1 MQRQPS
7 LFVSHGA
14 PTYALDPGIAG
25 PQLTRFG
32 ATLARPRAVLVVS
45 PHWMT
50 HDLTVCMQATTRA
63 MYDFGGFPAPLYSL
77 RYAPPGH
84 PALAQRA
91 VQCLQA
97 AGMVVQTVATRD
109 LDHGVWVPLRFL
121 YPEADVP
128 VFQVSLPQTLT
139 PVGAFKL
146 GAALAPLAQE
156 DVLIVGSGSL
166 THNLYEFQMQ
176 ATGAAS
182 YVIEF
187 VQWIRAA
194 LQAGDVSQLV
204 HALERAPHAQRAHPS
219 TEHFLP
225 LLIAA
230 GAHRTGQ
237 PIGVL
242 EGGVA
247 YGMLSMESYAFGV
260 ELDPLGAVTTE
271 RALASA

>member
-1 MQRQPS
+1 MPRQPS
-7 LFVSHGA
+7 LFLSHGA

-32 ATLARPRAVLVVS
+32 LTLPRPQAVLVVS

-50 HDLTVCMQATTRA
+50 REVTVCTQATTRA

-91 VQCLQA
+91 LQCLRDAGFAVQA
-97 AGMVVQTVATRD
+97 QATRD

-121 YPEADVP
+121 YPAADVP
-128 VFQVSLPQTLT
+128 VFQVSMPQTLT
-139 PVGAFKL
+139 PASAFQL
-146 GAALAPLAQE
+146 GAALSPLAQ
-156 DVLIVGSGSL
+156 DGVLIVGSGSL
-166 THNLYEFQMQ
+166 THNLYEFQAQ
-176 ATGAAS
+176 HADAPS
-182 YVIEF
+182 YVREF

-194 LQAGDVSQLV
+194 VQTGDLALLTQ
-204 HALERAPHAQRAHPS
+204 ALERAPHAARAHPT

-225 LLIAA
+225 LLVAA
-230 GAHRTGQ
+230 GAHTMGQ

-242 EGGVA
+242 EGGIANRV
-247 YGMLSMESYAFGV
+247 LSMESYVFGAAV
-260 ELDPLGAVTTE
+260 DAQGAVRSGE
-271 RALASA
+271 ALAAV